1 MSLEQRDLSAQWG
14 IGCST
19 HGANGPRV
27 TWATLTQA
35 EREDVKSAWVVVDQ
49 KREIVHAREVETSRK
64 NWDAGIAALPTREKI
79 NSAMVGMAQESIRFV
94 RATVQDELSR
104 AINPLSNEILPD
116 HLDERTAFDI
126 FRMAACSQ
134 AIGIEIGFPLQLS
147 DPLSNLIG
155 MHLLFVRMF
164 EELLAHRIG
173 VDTRRH
179 VVMAFVTEDTHD
191 LCGQGLI

>member
-19 HGANGPRV
+19 HGTNGPRV

-64 NWDAGIAALPTREKI
+64 NWDAGIAALPTREEI

-104 AINPLSNEILPD
+104 AINPLSNEIGRLKREIAD
-116 HLDERTAFDI
+116 LTTAPKPQPTS
-126 FRMAACSQ
+126 AGS
-134 AIGIEIGFPLQLS
+134 
-147 DPLSNLIG
+147 
-155 MHLLFVRMF
+155 V
-164 EELLAHRIG
+164 
-173 VDTRRH
+173 VDTKETSSFERRLSRH
-179 VVMAFVTEDTHD
+179 AEH
-191 LCGQGLI
+191 LSSIESRLKRIERGS